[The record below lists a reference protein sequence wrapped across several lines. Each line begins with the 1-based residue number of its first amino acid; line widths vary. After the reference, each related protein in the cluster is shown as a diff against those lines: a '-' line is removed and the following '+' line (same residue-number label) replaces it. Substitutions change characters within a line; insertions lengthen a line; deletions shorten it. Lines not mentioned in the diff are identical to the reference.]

1 MRSFINTLANMD
13 GTLSSENSCF
23 KVNVSEIASGEPYV
37 FGLKHLKELMQHA
50 VNLVQDL
57 LDQDL
62 GANSSSDWE
71 KYLAAEWEIYIGN
84 SPIWHENPRC
94 PVASKLDS
102 SYLDHLST
110 ASGKG
115 YVPRYGFTEYC
126 NMPGQFTFF
135 VARSLPSESVT
146 LCNTGVIGTTYDRDE
161 PLDESI

>member
-1 MRSFINTLANMD
+1 MD
-13 GTLSSENSCF
+13 GTLSSDNSCF
-23 KVNVSEIASGEPYV
+23 KANVSEIPSGEPYV
-37 FGLKHLKELMQHA
+37 FGLKHPKELLQHA

-57 LDQDL
+57 LGRGL
-62 GANSSSDWE
+62 RATTSEDWE

-102 SYLDHLST
+102 SYLDYLST
-110 ASGKG
+110 ADGID
-115 YVPRYGFTEYC
+115 YVPSHGFTEYC
-126 NMPGQFTFF
+126 NMSGQFTFF

-146 LCNTGVIGTTYDRDE
+146 LCNIGVIGTTYDRDE